1 MEGLTQLHLLGLPLK
16 EEEVLPEFGSE
27 APTVAS
33 EALAE
38 LLHGALLRRGPEM
51 GYLPGEAPRVAR
63 VAYREGGNKLR
74 EMGTQASDVQRVMV
88 RACQNWA

>member
-16 EEEVLPEFGSE
+16 EEEVLPEPGSE

-51 GYLPGEAPRVAR
+51 GYLPGEAPRVAGVTQR
-63 VAYREGGNKLR
+63 KREGH
-74 EMGTQASDVQRVMV
+74 
-88 RACQNWA
+88 